1 MCCWC
6 HELHFPKYSLQHPI
20 FLKKKAIFKLQIV
33 YFRCSLQMCF
43 LYISE
48 KKRPMNHDNCVGDD
62 GSVKQNAWGSSFP
75 QWSVLLLLP
84 SLPAQHPIQ
93 PNARGRGRDIPCPAH
108 AAPSWEPLAR
118 LGGPANHFRLW
129 INQLKHFR
137 PPFCYAGRHF
147 PHRCRML
154 IFQFSLLI

>member
-1 MCCWC
+1 MNCISPNIPT
-6 HELHFPKYSLQHPI
+6 PKRPYSNLQHPI

-75 QWSVLLLLP
+75 QRSVLLLLP

-108 AAPSWEPLAR
+108 AAPSCEPIAR
-118 LGGPANHFRLW
+118 LGGGRL
-129 INQLKHFR
+129 IIPLC
-137 PPFCYAGRHF
+137 PGSISSS
-147 PHRCRML
+147 
-154 IFQFSLLI
+154 IFETLCSADLLAI

>member
-1 MCCWC
+1 
-6 HELHFPKYSLQHPI
+6 
-20 FLKKKAIFKLQIV
+20 
-33 YFRCSLQMCF
+33 
-43 LYISE
+43 
-48 KKRPMNHDNCVGDD
+48 MNHDNCVGDD

-118 LGGPANHFRLW
+118 LEGPANPSALPKPQDQSVQAFSAAVLLTDMFRA
-129 INQLKHFR
+129 R
-137 PPFCYAGRHF
+137 PHGN
-147 PHRCRML
+147 
-154 IFQFSLLI
+154 FSLVC